1 MSTLKARIASA
12 FRQRE
17 LEFWLGC
24 LVILLV
30 SPLLFYYGYCW
41 GWWGRNSL
49 LLQYHFQC
57 DCPIASEQTRYAEE
71 VEVIV
76 SACRHNYS
84 KLSPSGQFLL
94 VNEGKSALLIY
105 LYDLQTMEK
114 VPAQSI
120 SSFLTDELGFVES
133 GLEDDIIDLSTGKQY
148 PIRTYRYWQTN
159 AYINGEPNIELLI
172 ASLHQAEQV
181 ILTPNYSTVFVLM
194 PNFLTMPE
202 HNFTFSLFDFPEWG
216 PRRVEQ
222 FLQENNIV
230 YRTILPR
237 FPHEVLSPDGRLLA
251 RDDGIYLV
259 ETDQMIVKA
268 PVSFV
273 SGWTYDGRGVIYAAS
288 HRCLLTLGL
297 PFGDDT
303 WCEIEV
309 PQPVLLLKVPE
320 EYLVPQEVP

>member
-84 KLSPSGQFLL
+84 KLSPSGRFLL
-94 VNEGKSALLIY
+94 VNEGKSGLLIY

-114 VPAQSI
+114 
-120 SSFLTDELGFVES
+120 
-133 GLEDDIIDLSTGKQY
+133 
-148 PIRTYRYWQTN
+148 
-159 AYINGEPNIELLI
+159 
-172 ASLHQAEQV
+172 
-181 ILTPNYSTVFVLM
+181 
-194 PNFLTMPE
+194 
-202 HNFTFSLFDFPEWG
+202 
-216 PRRVEQ
+216 
-222 FLQENNIV
+222 
-230 YRTILPR
+230 
-237 FPHEVLSPDGRLLA
+237 
-251 RDDGIYLV
+251 
-259 ETDQMIVKA
+259 
-268 PVSFV
+268 
-273 SGWTYDGRGVIYAAS
+273 
-288 HRCLLTLGL
+288 
-297 PFGDDT
+297 
-303 WCEIEV
+303 
-309 PQPVLLLKVPE
+309 
-320 EYLVPQEVP
+320 